1 MIWLDE
7 KWNYLQLIAFI
18 ILVTG
23 SLIYNEIIIV
33 PIKLMRYGTK
43 KEIENKKKMYDEVQN
58 KSEVSNTIF
67 TLDNERNIDNQNNYN
82 QFR

>member
-43 KEIENKKKMYDEVQN
+43 KEIENKKKIYDEVQN